1 MHLKLV
7 LGLVRIFALITLWL
21 TMAMLWN
28 SGRLANGPVLC
39 WFRALTG
46 HPCPFCGSTRAVG
59 ALCAGDLNTAWH
71 LNSLG
76 VIAFLCFAAYLVN
89 PNLAGATNKQLLKVK
104 QKLGPVWATS
114 GLATLF
120 AITWV
125 WDIATRW

>member
-1 MHLKLV
+1 MSHKLTA
-7 LGLVRIFALITLWL
+7 LPVRVFALVTLWL
-21 TMAMLWN
+21 SMAMLCN
-28 SGRLANGPVLC
+28 SGRLTNGPVLC

-59 ALCAGDLNTAWH
+59 ALCAGDLSTAWH
-71 LNSLG
+71 LNPLG
-76 VIAFLCFAAYLVN
+76 VIAFVCFVAYLVN
-89 PNLAGATNKQLLKVK
+89 PKLAGTANKQILKLK
-104 QKLGPVWATS
+104 TRLGPVWATS

>member
-1 MHLKLV
+1 MPLKLIALPV
-7 LGLVRIFALITLWL
+7 RLVALLTLWL

-59 ALCAGDLNTAWH
+59 ALCVGDLNTAWH
-71 LNSLG
+71 LNPLG